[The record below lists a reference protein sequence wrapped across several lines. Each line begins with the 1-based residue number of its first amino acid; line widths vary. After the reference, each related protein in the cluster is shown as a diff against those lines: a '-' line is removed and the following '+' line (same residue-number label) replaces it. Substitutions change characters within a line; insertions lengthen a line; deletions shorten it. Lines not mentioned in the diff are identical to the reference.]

1 MTNLQELT
9 KSSRKACITKNRL
22 HSLLHLTAFMLVVAF
37 SCPAFVVSPDVVI
50 SHYPAQADM
59 LTGESTLI
67 LAGHSHGGQV
77 RLPLFGPLV
86 LPPEVGS
93 YDMGLFKTPAGQ
105 LHVSTGLGTSTI
117 PVRFNCR
124 PEITIVE
131 V

>member
-1 MTNLQELT
+1 M
-9 KSSRKACITKNRL
+9 SSRKDCVTKNRL

-37 SCPAFVVSPDVVI
+37 SCPAFAVSPDVVI

-93 YDMGLFKTPAGQ
+93 YDMGLLKLRQ
-105 LHVSTGLGTSTI
+105 DSCMLVQVSAPLPFRLDSTVDRRSLQWKSE
-117 PVRFNCR
+117 PDNGG
-124 PEITIVE
+124 
-131 V
+131 